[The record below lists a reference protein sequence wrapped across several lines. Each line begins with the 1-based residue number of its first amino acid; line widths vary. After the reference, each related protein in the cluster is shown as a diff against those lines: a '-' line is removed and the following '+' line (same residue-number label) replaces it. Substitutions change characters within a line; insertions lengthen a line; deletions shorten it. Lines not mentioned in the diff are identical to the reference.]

1 MDPSDEEENKQ
12 PNHEFSGVLIQ
23 NIVEE
28 SKEVAIVEVEEIIA
42 TFRQ

>member
-1 MDPSDEEENKQ
+1 MYSHSQNGRFGVG
-12 PNHEFSGVLIQ
+12 EFSGVWIQ

-28 SKEVAIVEVEEIIA
+28 SKEVAPVEVEEIIA